1 MADETISINR
11 PWEALREAV
20 ASEDAGRV
28 EALLEEL
35 GSAETARAISRLS
48 DEEQNHL
55 LTVLE
60 PAEAAEVI
68 DDVSEAQ
75 AVGLIGD
82 LPPEQAAAII
92 DRIPSDHRADLLAD
106 LGEADAEAILSRM
119 TPEAAAEAREL
130 MAYPPQ
136 SAGGTMA
143 SEFLAYQRDRHV
155 SDVVADLRT
164 NAERYSDYSIQY
176 LYVVDEA
183 GRLVG
188 VLRMRDLLFA
198 PKGALLGDVMIR
210 EPLSVRTDATLEE
223 LIRFFNEHGLL
234 AVPVVDEGGK
244 LVGLERRAA
253 VEGAERKQ
261 ANRRLLGL
269 SGIIGGEE
277 FRQMP
282 LGIRSVRRL
291 AWLGPNIPL
300 NLLGAAVIALYQ
312 DTLEAAI
319 ALAIFLPIISD
330 MSGNAGFQ
338 AVGVSIRE
346 LSLGLVRS
354 NEIGRV
360 LFKEISLGVLNG
372 IALGAVL
379 GLIALVWK
387 GLGDTTLGPMLGL
400 VIGGAL
406 ALNTVLAVALGGLL
420 PLVLHRMKLDPAM
433 VSGPILTTVT
443 DMCGFFLVLSFASA
457 VMT

>member
-1 MADETISINR
+1 MADETVNMDR
-11 PWEALREAV
+11 PWEALRQAV

-48 DEEQNHL
+48 DEDQSQL
-55 LTVLE
+55 LAVLAPE
-60 PAEAAEVI
+60 EAAEVI

-75 AVGLIGD
+75 AVDLIED
-82 LPPEQAAAII
+82 LPPDLAAAII
-92 DRIPSDHRADLLAD
+92 DRMPSDHRADLLAD
-106 LGEADAEAILSRM
+106 LSDADAEAILSEM
-119 TPEAAAEAREL
+119 SPETAAEAREL
-130 MAYPPQ
+130 MAYPAE

-143 SEFLAYQRDRHV
+143 SEFLAYRQDRRV

-164 NAERYSDYSIQY
+164 HADRYADYSIQY
-176 LYVVDEA
+176 LYVVDGA

-210 EPLSVRTDATLEE
+210 EPLSVRTDATVDE
-223 LIRFFNEHGLL
+223 LIRFFSEHRLL
-234 AVPVVDEGGK
+234 GVPVVDDGGK
-244 LVGLERRAA
+244 LVGLERREA
-253 VEGAERKQ
+253 VEDAERRQ
-261 ANRRLLGL
+261 ANRRLRGL

-282 LGIRSVRRL
+282 LGVRSVRRL

-346 LSLGLVRS
+346 LSLGLVRQ
-354 NEIGRV
+354 NEIARV
-360 LFKEISLGVLNG
+360 LLKEASLGVLNG
-372 IALGAVL
+372 IVL
-379 GLIALVWK
+379 GLTLGVIALVWK
-387 GLGDTTLGPMLGL
+387 GLGDTTLGPMLGA

-406 ALNTVLAVALGGLL
+406 ALNTVVAVSLGGLL
-420 PLVLHRMKLDPAM
+420 PLVLNRMKLDPAM
-433 VSGPILTTVT
+433 VSGPILTTIT

-457 VMT
+457 VMA